1 VPRGEAGRFIAE
13 RNIAPGG
20 KDQPFKKMLYL
31 SESSGRT
38 DFRAAIAGNYPTL
51 ASCRAA
57 TNGSTS

>member
-31 SESSGRT
+31 SECSDRT
-38 DFRAAIAGNYPTL
+38 DFRAAIAGKLPHP
-51 ASCRAA
+51 S
-57 TNGSTS
+57 